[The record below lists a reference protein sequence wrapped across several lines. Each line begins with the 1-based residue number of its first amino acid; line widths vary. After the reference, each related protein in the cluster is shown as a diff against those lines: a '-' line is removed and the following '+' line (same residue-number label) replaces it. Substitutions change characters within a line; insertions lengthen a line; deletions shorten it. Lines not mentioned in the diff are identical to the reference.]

1 MDMEAYN
8 ITQEAV
14 IKIILQKKKCK
25 KAQWLS
31 EEVLQK

>member
-14 IKIILQKKKCK
+14 IKINLQKKKSK